1 MSSRKDL
8 LSSSQ
13 HHKKEINKTLER
25 DLKEESFGPYQ
36 DRSIT
41 LLTNH
46 NPSLSPATEARN
58 RNRNISKDHKNADE
72 INDTFLTNF
81 VMKNK
86 KNKKN
91 SIRSS
96 KLLDENREE
105 QFSNNII
112 HPEEKV
118 VGFYFIKY
126 NIFL

>member
-58 RNRNISKDHKNADE
+58 RNRNISKDHHKNADE

-96 KLLDENREE
+96 KILDENREE

-118 VGFYFIKY
+118 LCIWFYKI
-126 NIFL
+126 